1 MTPPH
6 YYTCLKDVSKTIHEL
21 IKLSFQPVIGSSH
34 ITQMLLSNSIKPLD
48 ILNEEYGKYWGVTMQ
63 NKVLDFISY
72 CLNLKIDG
80 IKHIP
85 ITKPTNVT
93 NGYIQSS
100 SDGILYNN
108 QISGYSKCFVEIKCP
123 INGHIPI
130 KMRPKDYIQIQSHL
144 SAPENNNCACLYIVW
159 SMAGLVIN
167 LVKFDPHFFN
177 QVLSPYLTQLYSALK
192 GESSTSPPIIKDMEQ
207 LKALQN
213 SSIEQSVIQICRCFY
228 TSNSEKENMRNNYL
242 HWFIKPELVF
252 KTDASKWKLNII
264 QGFGN
269 KIYAF
274 KSG

>member
-1 MTPPH
+1 MTPN
-6 YYTCLKDVSKTIHEL
+6 YYTCLRDVSKTINNL
-21 IKLSFQPVIGSSH
+21 INLSFQPVIGSSH
-34 ITQMLLSNSIKPLD
+34 ITQLLLSNSIKPLD
-48 ILNEEYGKYWGVTMQ
+48 INNEEHGKYWGVTMQ

-85 ITKPTNVT
+85 ITKIDRID
-93 NGYIQSS
+93 GYIQSS

-108 QISGYSKCFVEIKCP
+108 QISGYNKCFIEIKCP

-130 KMRPKDYIQIQSHL
+130 RMRPTDYIQIQSHL
-144 SAPENNNCACLYIVW
+144 SAPENNNCACLYVVW
-159 SMAGLVIN
+159 SMAGLIIN

-177 QVLSPYLTQLYSALK
+177 EVLNPYLTQLYSGLK
-192 GESSTSPPIIKDMEQ
+192 GTSSTSSPIIKDIEQ
-207 LKALQN
+207 LKSLQN
-213 SSIEQSVIQICRCFY
+213 NSIEKSVIQIGRCFY
-228 TSNSEKENMRNNYL
+228 TSNSEQENMRNNYL

-252 KTDASKWKLNII
+252 KTDPSKWKLNII
-264 QGFGN
+264 QGFGD